1 MDYKTCNLRKEIK
14 SVSSIFKMKA
24 KIRKIKWGCEIEKE
38 IPVLWN
44 TDPRRLKQI
53 LINLIGNSMKFTFKG
68 FVKVK
73 AELV

>member
-1 MDYKTCNLRKEIK
+1 
-14 SVSSIFKMKA
+14 MKA
-24 KIRKIKWGCEIEKE
+24 KIRKIKWGCEIEKS
-38 IPVLWN
+38 IPVQWN